1 MVLWELLSGYF
12 TRDFLQLSQQVT
24 EALETEG
31 LLPVSVRVRETSSSE
46 VEMSGAAGGDEDA
59 RYREALSVLQ
69 YDSMDITGK

>member
-46 VEMSGAAGGDEDA
+46 VEMSGAGGDDEDA